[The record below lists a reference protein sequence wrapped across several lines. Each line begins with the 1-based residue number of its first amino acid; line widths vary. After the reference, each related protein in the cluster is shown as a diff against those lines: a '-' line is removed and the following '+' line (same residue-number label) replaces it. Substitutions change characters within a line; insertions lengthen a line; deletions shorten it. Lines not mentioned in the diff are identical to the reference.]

1 MFLFWKISHRVVMMF
16 VLIVSGLFFSLS
28 YLNTTFHQPQ
38 YSFYWYFLF
47 CLCISLT
54 SIVRLISPGW
64 ISSSSSVRRER
75 SSKCNIW
82 PCGGQYW
89 THFTRPWNNLLRILP
104 YFYKPSY
111 TLCPCAYYV
120 SNLFLI
126 VGQHDHVAHPV
137 LEGHSPEVQHCVLF
151 WTLNNEDFEGI
162 QSKKSAITAKKSCYW
177 PVWQSLCRL
186 PRGRRRMR
194 RWHKWMREGLAPSEK
209 KIKDVT
215 SEWMDLRDT
224 WRLT

>member
-1 MFLFWKISHRVVMMF
+1 MFLFWNISHQVVMMF

-54 SIVRLISPGW
+54 SIVRLINPGW

-89 THFTRPWNNLLRILP
+89 THFTRPWNNLLCILP

-120 SNLFLI
+120 SNLFLV
-126 VGQHDHVAHPV
+126 VGEHDHVAHPV

-162 QSKKSAITAKKSCYW
+162 QLRKKCDCVLFWTLNN
-177 PVWQSLCRL
+177 VDF
-186 PRGRRRMR
+186 
-194 RWHKWMREGLAPSEK
+194 EGIRFEK
-209 KIKDVT
+209 KCDDNKNFLLLTCVT
-215 SEWMDLRDT
+215 ITLPTPSRSSTYEA
-224 WRLT
+224 LT